1 MSRIACF
8 TPDFMSND
16 TGKGMETFKVVYSR
30 YVIHNVISSLYRLSI
45 RRNLPLMMQHSLRRV
60 TATLNC
66 STEHSDQISSS
77 VVSRVARRCA
87 ASCPYQVKYYDHWR
101 IWSLVLV
108 AKNVVVLTQIYQIFY
123 KVLFT
128 TFANFSLHFESLFK
142 NVDISDHQ
150 FH

>member
-1 MSRIACF
+1 MSRKACF

-16 TGKGMETFKVVYSR
+16 TGKGTETFKVVYSR

-77 VVSRVARRCA
+77 VVCRVARRCA

-101 IWSLVLV
+101 IWSLVLEAQSTCGSV
-108 AKNVVVLTQIYQIFY
+108 EPNLPTFY
-123 KVLFT
+123 KVF
-128 TFANFSLHFESLFK
+128 FYHFC
-142 NVDISDHQ
+142 Q
-150 FH
+150 FQLAF